1 MDRFL
6 RFCLRGLPPGFR
18 EKYGREIEL
27 DVSEASRR
35 EAGFWRRLRLVA
47 RTLADVVSL
56 RWMLSRAERQ
66 PFPKRKKTR
75 TMMLEALRLDL
86 KFASRSLG
94 KRPGFALLGVLTLG
108 LGIGAVTSVFSVVNG
123 VLLRPLAYAS
133 PERIVILWHDLG
145 NGAQSLPALHPKDLW
160 DYRERSELFGEWTL
174 ATGNELILGDDEDPE
189 LVDVGVVEA
198 NFHSFFGVAP
208 LYGRSFTPEE
218 NVFGGPNVAILSHRL
233 WARRYGS
240 DPAMVG
246 KAIRLGGEDHQVVGI
261 LPESFRLLL
270 PPEAFRLRDAEIWT
284 PTQIDVASLPPRN
297 YTGYTGFG
305 RMRPGILLEEA
316 QQEMEALEAQLKE
329 ENPEHQASNLQVRA
343 VALHGDVIKR
353 ARPALRVLMAAVGFV
368 LLIACG
374 NTAQLL
380 LARFRS
386 AERELS
392 VRAAMGASRFRL
404 ARLVVVE
411 SLLLA
416 LGGGVLGVLLAR
428 GGIALL
434 PLFAGASV
442 PRLEEVVLDLRV
454 LAFALLASLAATLI
468 FSLVPALSLSRGHL
482 VGSLAEGG
490 RGSASRRHVRLRN
503 VLIVGEVALSVML
516 LVATGLTLRS
526 FAALL
531 EAEPGFRAEGL
542 LTLRLS
548 VSHADYPEQENRRVL
563 FERLHDRIDALAGV
577 ASVAAVNQLPLTGSG
592 SLQPFAYD
600 EETARNW
607 ESVTADER
615 FVSPGF
621 LEVMGATLV
630 AGREFTEDDVAL
642 GKRYAVIDEMLAE
655 KVFPRGGAL
664 GGQVRIEPLGT
675 EDPFAEVVG
684 VVRHVKLHDLTKPL
698 LPQFYF
704 PQNWWLTTSLVVR
717 TEEDPAAVAASV
729 RDEIRAVAPD
739 AAVEDLAPMTA
750 LVSRARSQA
759 RFTLVLMIG
768 FGIFAV
774 VLASVGLFGVIS
786 YAVSQRRVELGIR
799 MALGATTIGIRRQ
812 VLAEGARLV
821 AVAVV
826 VGLAGA
832 ALSTRFLEGFL
843 YGVQPIDP
851 ATYASVAGLLTA
863 VALLA
868 CWVPASRATRV
879 DPAKA
884 LRAE

>member
-1 MDRFL
+1 MNRIVKL
-6 RFCLRGLPPGFR
+6 CLRGLPPGFR

-27 DVSEASRR
+27 DYSSESR
-35 EAGFWRRLRLVA
+35 GGGLRLAA
-47 RTLADVVSL
+47 RTLSDVARV
-56 RWMLSRAERQ
+56 RWMLWRAESRSLPNRSQ
-66 PFPKRKKTR
+66 KIKTR
-75 TMMLEALRLDL
+75 SLMFEALQLDL
-86 KFASRSLG
+86 KLAVRSLG
-94 KRPGFALLGVLTLG
+94 KRPAFAILAIATLG

-123 VLLRPLAYAS
+123 VLLRPLAYRS

-160 DYRERSELFGEWTL
+160 DYRQRSELFEEWTL

-198 NFHSFFGVAP
+198 NFHSFFGASP

-218 NVFGGPNVAILSHRL
+218 NVHGGPSVAILSHRL

-240 DPAMVG
+240 DPAIVG
-246 KAIRLGGEDHQVVGI
+246 TTLRLGGEDHEIVGV

-270 PPEAFRLRDAEIWT
+270 PPEAFRLRDAEIWI
-284 PTQIDVASLPPRN
+284 PTQIDVAALPPRN
-297 YTGYTGFG
+297 YTGFTGFG
-305 RMRPGILLEEA
+305 RMRAGVSLEEA
-316 QQEMEALEAQLKE
+316 QEEMEALEAQLKE
-329 ENPEHQASNLQVRA
+329 ENPEHQASNLKVRA
-343 VALHGDVIKR
+343 VPLHGDVVKR
-353 ARPALRVLMAAVGFV
+353 ALPALRVLMAAVGFV

-374 NTAQLL
+374 NVAQLL

-404 ARLVVVE
+404 ARVVMVE

-416 LGGGVLGVLLAR
+416 LVGGVLGVLLAR
-428 GGIALL
+428 GGIELL

-442 PRLEEVVLDLRV
+442 PRLDDVVLDPRV
-454 LAFALLASLAATLI
+454 LAFALCASFASALI
-468 FSLVPALSLSRGHL
+468 FSLVPALSLSRGNL
-482 VGSLAEGG
+482 VAALGEGG
-490 RGSASRRHVRLRN
+490 RGSASRRHVRIRN

-531 EAEPGFRAEGL
+531 EAEPGFRAAGL

-548 VSHADYPEQENRRVL
+548 VSRADYPEQENRRVL
-563 FERLHDRIDALAGV
+563 FERLRDRIEAVPGV
-577 ASVAAVNQLPLTGSG
+577 VSVAAVNQLPLTGSG

-621 LEVMGATLV
+621 LEVLGATLI

-675 EDPFAEVVG
+675 ENPFAEVIG

-717 TEEDPAAVAASV
+717 TDGAPAAIAASV
-729 RDEIRAVAPD
+729 RGAIRAVAPD
-739 AAVEDLAPMTA
+739 AAVEDVAPMA
-750 LVSRARSQA
+750 ELVSRARSQA

-768 FGIFAV
+768 FGLFAV

-786 YAVSQRRVELGIR
+786 YAVSLRRVELGIR
-799 MALGATTIGIRRQ
+799 VALGATPVGIRRG

-821 AVAVV
+821 AGAIVL
-826 VGLAGA
+826 GLAGA
-832 ALSTRFLEGFL
+832 AISGRFFEGFL
-843 YGVQPIDP
+843 YGVEAIDLP
-851 ATYASVAGLLTA
+851 TYAAVAGLLTT

-884 LRAE
+884 LKAE